1 MVSLT
6 CYNLNLVYIITKQ
19 KLFNNLNPQEMDDG
33 KEDVNI
39 LDLTASE
46 VNYNFIGLFDENQ
59 LQKEINRKLGE

>member
-1 MVSLT
+1 M
-6 CYNLNLVYIITKQ
+6 
-19 KLFNNLNPQEMDDG
+19 NNLNPQEMGDG

-59 LQKEINRKLGE
+59 LQKEINRKFGE

>member
-6 CYNLNLVYIITKQ
+6 CYNLYFESPSIYSNQ
-19 KLFNNLNPQEMDDG
+19 KEIFFNNLNPQDMDDG

-39 LDLTASE
+39 LDLAASE

-59 LQKEINRKLGE
+59 

>member
-6 CYNLNLVYIITKQ
+6 RYNLFFGSPSIYNNQ
-19 KLFNNLNPQEMDDG
+19 KKFFLNNLNPQDMDDG

-39 LDLTASE
+39 LDLAASV

-59 LQKEINRKLGE
+59 QQGI